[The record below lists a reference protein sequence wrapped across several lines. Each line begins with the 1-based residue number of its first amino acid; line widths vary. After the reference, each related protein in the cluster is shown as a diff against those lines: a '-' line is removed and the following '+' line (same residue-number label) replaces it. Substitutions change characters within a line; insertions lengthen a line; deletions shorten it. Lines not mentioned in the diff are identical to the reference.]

1 MALRL
6 ALALASLLL
15 LAGCGGDD
23 DEASSTAAATGAE
36 ASSCAPAT
44 SAIMTPIGNTLSLDG
59 GRVGNGQMVESGVTP
74 GIWFVA
80 VEVDGP
86 GYEEE
91 GDVAT
96 FATANRFGADAIYS
110 VDELARQHFG
120 WRDVAEADGIEADDP
135 AADEAVACVGD

>member
-6 ALALASLLL
+6 AITLASLLL

-23 DEASSTAAATGAE
+23 EAGSTTAATGAE
-36 ASSCAPAT
+36 ASSCAAAT
-44 SAIMTPIGNTLSLDG
+44 SEIMTPIGNTLSLEG
-59 GRVGNGQMVESGVTP
+59 GRVRNGQMVESGVTP

-110 VDELARQHFG
+110 VDELANQHFG
-120 WRDVAEADGIEADDP
+120 WRDVAQADGIEADDP
-135 AADEAVACVGD
+135 AADEAAACVGG